1 MELLSKLVEGLLK
14 LLSHWVAYDYGATKK
29 ENQQLKEN
37 EKLKD
42 KYEEID
48 NMDITANDAYT
59 EWLRNS
65 K

>member
-1 MELLSKLVEGLLK
+1 MESLARLFEGLLK
-14 LLSHWVAYDYGATKK
+14 LLSHWFAYDHGATKK

-37 EKLKD
+37 AKLKE

-48 NMDITANDAYT
+48 NMDIAANDAYT
-59 EWLRNS
+59 GWLRDS

>member
-14 LLSHWVAYDYGATKK
+14 LLSHWLVYDAAKTKV
-29 ENQQLKEN
+29 ENQQLKEK
-37 EKLKD
+37 EKLKE

-48 NMDITANDAYT
+48 SLDIAANDAYT
-59 EWLRNS
+59 EWLRSS

>member
-14 LLSHWVAYDYGATKK
+14 LLSHLVAYDYGATKK

-48 NMDITANDAYT
+48 SLDIAANDAYT
-59 EWLRNS
+59 EWLR